1 MPDISPIQDKISEAL
16 LSDCSDEKL
25 ATLARNDC
33 GDAIEILVKRYKA
46 FVRSCSKSY
55 FLMGA
60 DREDVIQEGM
70 IGLYKAIQSFREEKD
85 ASFKTFAH
93 LCIKRQIQSAVK
105 MSARQKHMPL
115 NNYVS
120 FQQEEGGEMFLDNL
134 GYTGENRSTDPEQ
147 IIIEKEDMIVAQ
159 GQIDKVLS
167 DFEAKV
173 LMLHLDGVPYGEIA
187 ERLGREPKAVD
198 NALQRMK
205 RKIEKQVLR

>member
-1 MPDISPIQDKISEAL
+1 MPNISPAFSAEKKSVLSEY
-16 LSDCSDEKL
+16 SDEQL
-25 ATLARNDC
+25 VLLARDES
-33 GDAIEILVKRYKA
+33 GEAIEILVKRYKA

-55 FLMGA
+55 YLMGA

-70 IGLYKAIQSFREEKD
+70 IGLYKAIQSFQAEKD

-120 FQQEEGGEMFLDNL
+120 FHQEEGGEMFLDNL
-134 GYTGENRSTDPEQ
+134 GYTGENHSTDPEQ
-147 IIIEKEDMIVAQ
+147 IIIDKEDVMDAQ

-187 ERLGREPKAVD
+187 QRLDREPKAVD

-205 RKIEKQVLR
+205 RKIEKLVLR